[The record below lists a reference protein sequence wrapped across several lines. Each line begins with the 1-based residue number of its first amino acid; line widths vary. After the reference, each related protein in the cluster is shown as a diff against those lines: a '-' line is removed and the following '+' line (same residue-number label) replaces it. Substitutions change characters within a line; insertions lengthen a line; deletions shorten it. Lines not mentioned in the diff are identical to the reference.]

1 MIVNAIAWIGKK
13 GAKAVAA
20 SLFLGIALPPLSALM
35 RPVLVP
41 CIFLLLVLAFVRVDL
56 SAAIGHARRPLRL
69 AAACFW
75 MMVALPW
82 LISVLIRLT
91 GLQDVLPALAIAL
104 IVMAV
109 APPIMSAPAFAY
121 LIGLDGALSLTVL
134 VATMVLTPLTA
145 PLMAGLLL
153 GPSLPLSAADLAV
166 RLAAL
171 LAGSMAVAAV
181 LRRALGTQRI
191 AEHRHFIDGL
201 NVIMLFVFAV
211 AIMDGVAAMAFGNP
225 LLTLGL
231 LALSFIAALLQMAA
245 TVAAFGYMGRM
256 HALTLGLV
264 AGNRNMG
271 LMVAAMAGHVPDLA
285 WIFFALAQFPI
296 YLLPLLLQA
305 LARRL
310 EVARG

>member
-35 RPVLVP
+35 RPILVP
-41 CIFLLLVLAFVRVDL
+41 CIFLLLVLAFIRVDL
-56 SAAIGHARRPLRL
+56 SAAIGHARRPFRL
-69 AAACFW
+69 AVACLW
-75 MMVALPW
+75 MMVGLPL
-82 LISVLIRLT
+82 LISALIRLT
-91 GLQDVLPALAIAL
+91 GLQDILPALAIAL
-104 IVMAV
+104 IIMAV

-121 LIGLDGALSLTVL
+121 LIGLDGALSLTLL

-153 GPSLPLSAADLAV
+153 GPSLPLSATDLAV

-171 LAGSMAVAAV
+171 LAGSVAAAAA
-181 LRRALGTQRI
+181 LRHLLGARRI

-201 NVIMLFVFAV
+201 NVILLFVFAV
-211 AIMDGVAAMAFGNP
+211 AIMDGVAATALDRP
-225 LLTLGL
+225 LLVLGL
-231 LALSFIAALLQMAA
+231 LALSFIAASIQMAA
-245 TVAAFGYMGRM
+245 TFAAFGFVGRM

-285 WIFFALAQFPI
+285 WVFFALAQFPI

-310 EVARG
+310 AMPRG